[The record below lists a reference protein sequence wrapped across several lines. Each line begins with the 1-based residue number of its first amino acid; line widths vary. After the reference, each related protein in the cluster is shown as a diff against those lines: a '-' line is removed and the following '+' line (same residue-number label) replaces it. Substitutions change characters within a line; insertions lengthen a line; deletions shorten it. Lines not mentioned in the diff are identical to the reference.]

1 MAYGE
6 ETKQALRSAYIYKR
20 LSIKDAANM
29 VGIPYGTARAWKAK
43 AEEVGDDWDVAR
55 NAARMAAGGLGELT
69 NALIENFAIQSESIL
84 EAIKTS
90 EKMSPGE
97 KVDVMTKL
105 SDSYS
110 KLVASATKSGTK
122 VAPLAVAMQVLQL
135 LGDFIKDEYPQHA
148 SAFVEILEPFGRLVA
163 EKIK

>member
-6 ETKQALRSAYIYKR
+6 DKKQALRNAYIYKH

-43 AEEVGDDWDVAR
+43 AQENEDDWDVAR

-84 EAIKTS
+84 NHIKSDVEMT
-90 EKMSPGE
+90 PGQ

-135 LGDFIKDEYPQHA
+135 LGDFVKDEYPQHA
-148 SAFVEILEPFGRLVA
+148 TAFVEILEPFGRLVA